1 MVKLAQ
7 LIGTH
12 YRYDDES
19 AAVWRSARTRLLWV
33 GTLSSVAF
41 VALYIVAVTTKSGQ
55 YFDNAVLAGHKV
67 QDSWFRWAILRRAA
81 RHAVLPLAVGA
92 FAAFAIAVYRRR
104 YHQAVAAAVV
114 VGGSFV
120 TTEILKFWVLKR
132 PDIVGAYWVHNTFPS
147 GHTTAAVS
155 VAVGLVLVVPQR
167 WRGKVATVV
176 ALCAMLVANGTLALG
191 WHRASD
197 AMGSCLLVCVWFAI
211 AVGLMIR
218 AGWAGPAHPGRA
230 SQLSRASFPML
241 AIGGICWTFGII
253 RLGSDLRTV
262 RSRIVSDAP
271 TLVHIYLTAD
281 LLVIAS
287 VATTM
292 VVCLVCMRGISDH
305 R

>member
-104 YHQAVAAAVV
+104 YHPAVVAAAVV
-114 VGGSFV
+114 A
-120 TTEILKFWVLKR
+120 T
-132 PDIVGAYWVHNTFPS
+132 PDEKWGE
-147 GHTTAAVS
+147 
-155 VAVGLVLVVPQR
+155 VP
-167 WRGKVATVV
+167 
-176 ALCAMLVANGTLALG
+176 CAFLE
-191 WHRASD
+191 
-197 AMGSCLLVCVWFAI
+197 
-211 AVGLMIR
+211 
-218 AGWAGPAHPGRA
+218 
-230 SQLSRASFPML
+230 
-241 AIGGICWTFGII
+241 
-253 RLGSDLRTV
+253 LREG
-262 RSRIVSDAP
+262 
-271 TLVHIYLTAD
+271 
-281 LLVIAS
+281 AS
-287 VATTM
+287 VSEEEIIEFCRQNMARFKVPKRVIFNALPRTSTGKIQKYVLRQQASVRLTKASANLM
-292 VVCLVCMRGISDH
+292 QAA
-305 R
+305 